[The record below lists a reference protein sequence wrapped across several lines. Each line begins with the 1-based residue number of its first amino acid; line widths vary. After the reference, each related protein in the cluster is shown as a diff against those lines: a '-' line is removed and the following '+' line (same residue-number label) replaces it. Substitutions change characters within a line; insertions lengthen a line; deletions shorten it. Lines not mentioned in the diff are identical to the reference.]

1 MDLKRIAGE
10 RAVELIE
17 DGMVVGLG
25 SGSTA
30 YYALQRIGER
40 VREGL
45 RITGVCTSENTR
57 LLAERWKIPYVELN
71 EVDRIDLT
79 IDGAD
84 EVDPFGNG
92 IKGGGGA
99 LLFEKIIA
107 ANSIQNVWVVEQRK
121 LVEQLGAF
129 PLPVEI
135 MPFGYK
141 HCLRSISELGLDPR
155 LRMQGNDMYHT
166 DGGHYIADLRM
177 GTIQDPQKLDCEL
190 KKIPGVIEHGLFLNV
205 VNKVVV
211 AADQGA
217 DIITF
222 R

>member
-1 MDLKRIAGE
+1 MDLKKVAGE
-10 RAVELIE
+10 RAVELVE

-25 SGSTA
+25 SGTTA
-30 YYALQRIGER
+30 YYAIQKIGER

-71 EVDRIDLT
+71 EVESIDLT

-84 EVDPFGNG
+84 EVDPLGNG

-107 ANSIQNVWVVEQRK
+107 SNSIQNIWVVEQRK

-141 HCLRSISELGLDPR
+141 HCLRNLSGLGLEPR
-155 LRMQGNDMYHT
+155 LRMQGKDVYHT
-166 DGGHYIADLRM
+166 DGGHYIADLHT
-177 GTIQDPQKLDCEL
+177 GAIQDPHELDCEL
-190 KKIPGVIEHGLFLNV
+190 RRIPGVIEHGLFLNLA
-205 VNKVVV
+205 NKVVI
-211 AADQGA
+211 ASDQGT